1 MNEWEFTGDV
11 NSWINEI
18 INHTPRP
25 PFHRSKIEQTGT
37 GSRKRRDLTLLD
49 KSKRVL
55 ITGEIKLPYQADGN
69 SPYITKVV
77 KDARK
82 KARRAKARFFFTWN
96 VNECVLWETE
106 PADPSKL
113 GQEYKSWHVTDVH
126 NAAQLEH
133 RATEDEIHLWLIK
146 FLHEVGQLLEGT
158 ATIGRKPPDEKFIEA
173 LDSFLKMP
181 IRFTYDELDQLCRK
195 KRERIRIEKWMRE
208 DQGWTIYN
216 DPEGIRENLERAS
229 RFACYALVNRLVFYE
244 ALLKKYRSRLNKLR
258 VPDHIDTGEN
268 LWIHLEGFFK
278 AAINV
283 TGDYETVFGEE
294 HRSIGNR
301 IPFYSDEAV
310 PQWRSL
316 INEIH
321 EFDFTK
327 LDHEVIGSLF
337 ERLLSPEERHKYGQ
351 FYTRVEIVDLIN
363 SFCIRDGNE
372 KVMDPACG
380 GGTFLVRAYARMKT
394 LMPNQPHGD
403 ILKNLFGVD
412 IMNFATHLTTMNLA
426 ARHLEDNENYPQI
439 VRSDFFDVQAD
450 KIFATLPRKAT
461 TVGSGKSQRREVV
474 VPQLDAVIGNP
485 PYIRQEEIP
494 NARKP
499 VYKEIVKKDASVSLS
514 GRSDIHCY
522 FWPHAT
528 TFLKE
533 DGYLCLL
540 TSSQWLDVEYGF
552 KLQEWILN
560 NFEIHAIFES
570 MQEPWFVGARVA
582 TTVTILKRQS
592 DEARRMENTVRFVQ
606 LRGPIRYI
614 LAHDGTVAGAV
625 GAADEFRD
633 EIMGLTENTVKRMY
647 RARLVS
653 QKELWDTGVKIGVT
667 MGKTDGRYVGGKW
680 GVHLRAPDIWFEL
693 IDKFP
698 SGWTQFTQIAEIHRG
713 VTSGK
718 DSFFFPRD
726 CTKECLSEIPDATEF
741 KNTYGVPRAQVKS
754 GIVKM
759 VRCGEK
765 YAEIKPIES
774 RYLEPELHSLME
786 VDGFVALP
794 ENCARMILLIGERKS
809 KIKGKYARAYIKWGE
824 TGWGESRGVH
834 RGSTCASRQSEAR
847 DWYDLTGHK
856 RGAIFW
862 PMAQQ
867 YKHAVPLNRHNL
879 ICNHN
884 LFDISVKNV
893 DNSVLAGILN
903 SSLVIL
909 SKHQYGRP
917 VGVEGNLKT
926 EVVDVNMML
935 VPNPEVASEAQREQV
950 GDAFELL
957 KQRKVL
963 QLLPER
969 RMRDMA
975 FRRSG
980 REKDLDALSN
990 VSELDMPDRRELDE
1004 AVLEMMGV
1012 RSKKRRRELLDE
1024 LYRYL
1029 RDFFEFTRQK
1039 EEKAIE
1045 NKNLTRRRGR
1055 LRPDDV
1061 AAQIYEEVYVSESW
1075 LLTEYGRDILDTD
1088 KLFDTYDIPDEGEA
1102 RPSSDMFAGNGL
1114 VFVKGKKQT
1123 TGHVKTRYKLQDDL
1137 VTLLAEEG
1145 NRGVHRVPYEE
1156 AECKRVLKEYAAFV
1170 ERRNRKLLELVKDR
1184 TSDEDLQEKI
1194 LSALKSLIQQ

>member
-18 INHTPRP
+18 LDHTPRP
-25 PFHRSKIEQTGT
+25 PFHRSKVEQTGT

-49 KSKRVL
+49 KSKRAL

-69 SPYITKVV
+69 SPHITKVV

-113 GQEYKSWHVTDVH
+113 GLEYKSWHVTNVH

-133 RATEDEIHLWLIK
+133 RATEEEIKRWLVK
-146 FLHEVGQLLEGT
+146 FLHAVAQLLEGT
-158 ATIGRKPPDEKFIEA
+158 VTIGRKPPDQKFIEV
-173 LDSFLKMP
+173 LESSLRMP
-181 IRFTYDELDQLCRK
+181 IQFTYNELDQLCHK
-195 KRERIRIEKWMRE
+195 KRERVRIEKWMRE
-208 DQGWTIYN
+208 DQGWTIY
-216 DPEGIRENLERAS
+216 DDSALIRENLERAS
-229 RFACYALVNRLVFYE
+229 RFACYALVNKLVFHE
-244 ALLKKYRSRLNKLR
+244 ALLKRYGRRLKKLR
-258 VPDHIDTGEN
+258 VPDHVDTGEQ
-268 LWIHLEGFFK
+268 LWTHLEAYFK
-278 AAINV
+278 DAIKV
-283 TGDYETVFGEE
+283 TGDYETVFGED
-294 HRSIGNR
+294 HRSVGNR
-301 IPFYSDEAV
+301 IPFHSDEAV
-310 PQWRSL
+310 PLWRAL
-316 INEIH
+316 IDEIH

-327 LDHEVIGSLF
+327 LDHEVIGTLF

-351 FYTRVEIVDLIN
+351 YYTRVEIVDLIN
-363 SFCIRDGNE
+363 SFCIHQGNE

-394 LMPNQPHGD
+394 LMPNQSHGD
-403 ILKNLFGVD
+403 ILKNLYGVD

-426 ARHLEDNENYPQI
+426 VRDLIDDENYPQI
-439 VRSDFFDVQAD
+439 VRSDFFEIQTGRV
-450 KIFATLPRKAT
+450 FATLPKKAK
-461 TVGSGKSQRREVV
+461 SGGLGKIQQREVE
-474 VPQLDAVIGNP
+474 VPPLDAVIGNL

-494 NARKP
+494 KA
-499 VYKEIVKKDASVSLS
+499 KKSAYWGLIKKGASVSLS

-522 FWPHAT
+522 FWPHAA
-528 TFLKE
+528 TFLKQ

-570 MQEPWFVGARVA
+570 IDEPWFIGARVA

-592 DEARRMENTVRFVQ
+592 DEARRMKNTVRFVQ
-606 LRGPIRYI
+606 LRRPMAEI
-614 LAHDGTVAGAV
+614 LAHDGTIAGMVA
-625 GAADEFRD
+625 AADEFRD
-633 EIMGLTENTVKRMY
+633 EIMELTENTVNRRY

-653 QKELWDTGVKIGVT
+653 QKELWDAGVQLGVT
-667 MGKTDGRYVGGKW
+667 MGKTDGRYLGGKW

-693 IDKFP
+693 MDISSSAWAP
-698 SGWTQFTQIAEIHRG
+698 LTQIAEIHRG

-726 CTKECLSEIPDATEF
+726 CSDECLSEIPEASEF
-741 KNTYGVPRAQVKS
+741 KKTFGVPRGQVQS
-754 GIVKM
+754 GSVKL
-759 VRCGEK
+759 VRCGEG
-765 YAEIKPIES
+765 YSEIKPIES

-809 KIKGKYARAYIKWGE
+809 KIKGKYAKAYIRWGE
-824 TGWGESRGVH
+824 LQGVH
-834 RGSTCASRQSEAR
+834 KGSTCASRQSESR

-884 LFDISVKNV
+884 LFDISAMNV
-893 DNSVLAGILN
+893 DDTALAGLLN
-903 SSLVIL
+903 SSFVIL

-926 EVVDVNMML
+926 EVVDVKMML
-935 VPNPEVASEAQREQV
+935 VPNPENASKVHREQV
-950 GDAFELL
+950 GNAFEQL
-957 KQRKVL
+957 KLRKAL
-963 QLLPER
+963 QLLSER

-975 FRRSG
+975 YRRSG
-980 REKDLDALSN
+980 REKDLDALSTM
-990 VSELDMPDRRELDE
+990 SELDMPDRRELDD
-1004 AVLEMMGV
+1004 AVLRMIGV
-1012 RSKKRRRELLDE
+1012 KSKKRRRELLDE
-1024 LYRYL
+1024 LYNYL
-1029 RDFFEFTRQK
+1029 RDFFEWTRQK

-1045 NKNLTRRRGR
+1045 NKNLSRRRGR

-1061 AAQIYEEVYVSESW
+1061 AAQIYEEVYASETW
-1075 LLTEYGRDILDTD
+1075 LLQEYGRDILDTD
-1088 KLFDTYDIPDEGEA
+1088 KPFDTYDIPVEGEA
-1102 RPSSDMFAGNGL
+1102 RPSADMFAGNGL
-1114 VFVKGKKQT
+1114 VFVKGKRQN

-1145 NRGVHRVPYEE
+1145 NRGIHRVPYEE
-1156 AECKRVLKEYAAFV
+1156 AECERVLKEFTGFI
-1170 ERRNRKLLELVKDR
+1170 ERRDKKMLELVKDR

-1194 LSALKSLIQQ
+1194 LVALKSLLQA